1 MGHLQIPRFAAICTI
16 MAVGVLSAATQ
27 AQADD
32 RCAQE
37 FSGVRSVDAM
47 LDRASSSMAK
57 HDDSAART
65 TYATAVKQLA
75 QSSEKITDPKCEP
88 ANYAFTRFAATLHAL
103 VVGTDID
110 PNSAVDAQ
118 QHFKELWRQFY
129 GLVSNDQ
136 IFAFQESAYYRR
148 YPAVAQRVSA
158 YARTI
163 AKRFAD
169 QERALHSAQG
179 SGCANPNL
187 APVAVTMATIVPL
200 PGPLPAGTYVVS
212 INVHLTESGR
222 PTTADVL
229 RSSGHAGLDQNVLQA
244 SRLSEYVPEIRNCHA
259 VPSTYVF
266 SQTVVIGP

>member
-37 FSGVRSVDAM
+37 FSGVRSADAM
-47 LDRASSSMAK
+47 LDRAVSSMAK

-65 TYATAVKQLA
+65 TYAAAVKQLA
-75 QSSEKITDPKCEP
+75 QSSEKITDPQCEP
-88 ANYAFTRFAATLHAL
+88 ANYAFTRFAVTLHAL
-103 VVGTDID
+103 VVGTEID
-110 PNSAVDAQ
+110 PHSAVDAQ
-118 QHFKELWRQFY
+118 QRSKELWRQFY
-129 GLVSNDQ
+129 GLVTDDQ
-136 IFAFQESAYYRR
+136 VFAFEESAYYRR
-148 YPAVAQRVSA
+148 YPAVAQQVSS
-158 YARTI
+158 YAKTI
-163 AKRFAD
+163 SKHFAD
-169 QERALHSAQG
+169 EERLLHSAQG
-179 SGCANPNL
+179 PGCANPNL
-187 APVAVTMATIVPL
+187 APVALTTATVVPV
-200 PGPLPAGTYVVS
+200 PGPLPVGTYAVS